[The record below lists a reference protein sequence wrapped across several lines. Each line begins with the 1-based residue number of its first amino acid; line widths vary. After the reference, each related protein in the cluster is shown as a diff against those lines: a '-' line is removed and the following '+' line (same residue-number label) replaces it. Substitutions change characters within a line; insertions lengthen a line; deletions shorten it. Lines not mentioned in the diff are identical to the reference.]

1 MVELA
6 GYEKELGGEQRHH
19 RQSHRLAEVLG
30 LMPEVIAA
38 VEAQRNKMKV
48 ERIDLAPGQKGRNDG
63 GD

>member
-48 ERIDLAPGQKGRNDG
+48 ERIDLKV
-63 GD
+63 